1 LQSCS
6 MKKINEEF
14 VCINCGKRVPK
25 AKKTCRNHCPYCFVS
40 LHLDEKIPWD
50 RASNCGGMMYP
61 IEYEWSNGVVK
72 ITFKCSKCGHI
83 HKNKAADDDD
93 LVKLDELVKKYRY
106 LF

>member
-1 LQSCS
+1 
-6 MKKINEEF
+6 MKKINEDF

-25 AKKTCRNHCPYCFVS
+25 AKKTCRDHCPYCFVS

-50 RASNCGGMMYP
+50 RASNCGGLMYP

-93 LVKLDELVKKYRY
+93 LVKLDELVKKYKY